1 MHRIFTSIVVC
12 TVVAVS
18 LQAQQSSML
27 DLDKLSVK
35 ASANQSSML
44 TGDQIPTSDVVD
56 PAIYKVG
63 PGDVIAF
70 QTTGLDFSEKLTV
83 VTPENSLML
92 ERYGLIDVNGLT
104 LSQLR
109 ERVKSFV
116 ADRSANIEVFLTLK
130 KARLVY
136 VTVEGNVPFPGTYA
150 VPASMRIGTLITLCS
165 QPWLLRKDQ
174 AITDQVR
181 GLSLYSAASTTPMPK
196 ASAGHLSPY
205 AYRNIQV
212 RHHEGVDIVDLALAK
227 VHGGASFN
235 PHVCEGDVVTVPMD
249 NGLQSTITI
258 TGAVAT
264 PTTLAFK
271 QGDKAS
277 VLLAAAGGFAP
288 GADPSSVV
296 LAKGLT
302 NETSS
307 LEVTPEFTI
316 VGSDPVL
323 EAGSV
328 ITVGFQP
335 TSGSTV
341 KHGIVQVYGEVG
353 KPGSVVITPGVTRI
367 REVLVSVGGVLPK
380 ASLSLSYIVR
390 PDLQPSTRRD
400 ASDMGYQSFMYSDL
414 KLEDTLRF
422 QMDQHYRVPYVSC
435 NLEAALSD
443 SLSAQNIVVQ
453 NGDVV
458 VIVPKPDRV
467 FVYGQVNQPGYVSF
481 EPNRDIEWYVNRA
494 GGFATGAAKSRVRI
508 IRGNTKVWVE
518 NDDGVV
524 VMPGD
529 EVYAPRPPAVPAGVE
544 LQTWAMVAGILS
556 SAAALAATVIS
567 LTR

>member
-1 MHRIFTSIVVC
+1 MHKILTSIVVC
-12 TVVAVS
+12 TAVAVS
-18 LQAQQSSML
+18 LYAQQSSML

-35 ASANQSSML
+35 ASASQSSML

-56 PAIYKVG
+56 PSIYKVG
-63 PGDVIAF
+63 PGDVIAY

-92 ERYGLIDVNGLT
+92 ERFGLIDVNGLT
-104 LSQLR
+104 LAQLR
-109 ERVKSFV
+109 ERVKSFI
-116 ADRSANIEVFLTLK
+116 AERSANIEVFLTLK
-130 KARLVY
+130 RTRLVY
-136 VTVEGNVPFPGTYA
+136 VTVQGNVPFPGTYA
-150 VPASMRIGTLITLCS
+150 VPASMRVGTLITLCS

-181 GLSLYSAASTTPMPK
+181 GQSLYSATSTTQMPK
-196 ASAGHLSPY
+196 TSAGHLSSY

-212 RHHEGVDIVDLALAK
+212 RHREGVEVVDLAQAK
-227 VHGGASFN
+227 VPGGAPFN

-264 PTTLAFK
+264 PTTLAYK
-271 QGDKAS
+271 HGDKAS
-277 VLLAAAGGFAP
+277 VLLAAGGGFAP
-288 GADPSSVV
+288 GADAASVV
-296 LAKGLT
+296 LTQGLS
-302 NETSS
+302 NETIN

-328 ITVGFQP
+328 ITVGAQP
-335 TSGSTV
+335 TSGSAV
-341 KHGIVQVYGEVG
+341 RHGIVQVYGEVG

-367 REVLVSVGGVLPK
+367 SEVLVAVGGVLPK

-390 PDLQPSTRRD
+390 PDLQPSSRRD
-400 ASDMGYQSFMYSDL
+400 AVDMGYQNFMYSDL

-435 NLEAALSD
+435 NLETALSD
-443 SLSAQNIVVQ
+443 PLSAQNIVVQ

-458 VIVPKPDRV
+458 VIVPTPDRV
-467 FVYGQVNQPGYVSF
+467 FVYGQVNQPGYVPF
-481 EPNRDIEWYVNRA
+481 EPNKNIEWYIKRA
-494 GGFATGAAKSRVRI
+494 GDFATGAAKSRVRI

-518 NDDGVV
+518 DSDGVV